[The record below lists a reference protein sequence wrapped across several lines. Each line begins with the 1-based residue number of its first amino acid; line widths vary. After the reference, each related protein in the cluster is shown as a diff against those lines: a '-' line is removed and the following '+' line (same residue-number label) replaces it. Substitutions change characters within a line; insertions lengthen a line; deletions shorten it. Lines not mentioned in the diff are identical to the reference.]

1 MMYES
6 DVHVLHINYIVD
18 GEIVFYIHSFI
29 LVVLFLLRF
38 SVLIY
43 RVTLMNLSIHIVTY
57 SAFQC

>member
-29 LVVLFLLRF
+29 LVVLFLLS